1 VHIPV
6 VDVPAFLAGVSR
18 SAAGELG
25 HSPPTIARNRLS
37 GRAIGMVCQTKQRR
51 RWMSSNV
58 GRPPYQKGLFFDPNH
73 VGVLRDVAADSS
85 SW

>member
-25 HSPPTIARNRLS
+25 HSP
-37 GRAIGMVCQTKQRR
+37 
-51 RWMSSNV
+51 
-58 GRPPYQKGLFFDPNH
+58 RPSFGID
-73 VGVLRDVAADSS
+73 
-85 SW
+85 